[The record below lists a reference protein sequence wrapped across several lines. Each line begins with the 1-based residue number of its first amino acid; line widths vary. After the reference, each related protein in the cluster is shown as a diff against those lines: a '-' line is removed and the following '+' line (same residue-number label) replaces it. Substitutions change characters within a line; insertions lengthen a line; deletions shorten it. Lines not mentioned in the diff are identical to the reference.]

1 MVRCLIVDDSPAFLA
16 AASGLLRHQGITVVG
31 LAANGAEALRGAERV
46 RPDVA
51 LVDLDLG
58 GESGLELTERL
69 HRRSV
74 PTILIST
81 HAEQDYRDLI
91 DASPAIGFLPKATL
105 SGRAITHLL
114 DARVTGPPE
123 K

>member
-1 MVRCLIVDDSPAFLA
+1 MVRCLIVDDSPVFLA
-16 AASGLLRHQGITVVG
+16 AAGELLRHQGVTVVG
-31 LAANGAEALRGAERV
+31 VAADSGEALREAERV

-58 GESGLELTERL
+58 SESGLELAERL
-69 HRRSV
+69 HGRSL

-81 HAEQDYRDLI
+81 HSEQDYRELI
-91 DASPAIGFLPKATL
+91 ATSPAIGFLPKASL

-114 DARVTGPPE
+114 DTAVTAPPE
-123 K
+123 R

>member
-16 AASGLLRHQGITVVG
+16 AAGRLLRHQGIIVRT
-31 LAANGAEALRGAERV
+31 AANRAEALRETERTWA
-46 RPDVA
+46 DVA
-51 LVDLDLG
+51 LVDIDLG
-58 GESGLELTERL
+58 GESGLELAEQL

-81 HAEQDYRDLI
+81 HCEQDYRDLI
-91 DASPAIGFLPKATL
+91 TTSPAIGFLPKASL
-105 SGRAITHLL
+105 SGLAVTRLL
-114 DARVTGPPE
+114 DAAPTGPPE